1 MKTSPT
7 GIGLIKSS
15 EGLRL
20 KAYPDPGTGG
30 LPWTI
35 GYGSTSGVTQKM
47 VITEAQAE
55 QMLAADLVR
64 FERAVERLV
73 RVPLNQGQF
82 DALVSFT
89 YNVGEGNFT
98 KSTLLRKLNAGDTAG
113 AAEQFKRWVNA
124 GGKVLP
130 GLVKRR
136 AAERALF
143 LVSRE
148 PNSIEQ
154 RQARR

>member
-1 MKTSPT
+1 MKTSAK
-7 GIGLIKSS
+7 GIALIKSA

-20 KAYPDPGTGG
+20 EAYPDPGTDGP
-30 LPWTI
+30 PWTI
-35 GYGSTSGVTQKM
+35 GYGSTSGVTPDS

-55 QMLAADLVR
+55 RMLGEDLVR
-64 FERAVERLV
+64 FERAVERQV
-73 RVPLNQGQF
+73 IVPLDQGQF

-89 YNVGEGNFT
+89 YNVGEASFAE
-98 KSTLLRKLNAGDTAG
+98 STLLHRLNAGDAAG
-113 AAEQFKRWVNA
+113 AADQFSRWVSA

-143 LVSRE
+143 LG
-148 PNSIEQ
+148 IT
-154 RQARR
+154 

>member
-1 MKTSPT
+1 MKTSQK
-7 GIGLIKSS
+7 GIALIKSA

-35 GYGSTSGVTQKM
+35 GYGSTSGVTRNM

-55 QMLAADLVR
+55 QMLAEDLVR
-64 FERAVERLV
+64 FERIVERALC
-73 RVPLNQGQF
+73 VPVNQGQF

-113 AAEQFKRWVNA
+113 AAEQFSRWVHA

-130 GLVKRR
+130 GLVTRR
-136 AAERALF
+136 AAERAIF
-143 LVSRE
+143 LG
-148 PNSIEQ
+148 
-154 RQARR
+154 AA

>member
-1 MKTSPT
+1 MKISPK
-7 GIGLIKSS
+7 GIALIKSS

-30 LPWTI
+30 VPWTI
-35 GYGSTSGVTQKM
+35 GYGSTSGVTRNM

-55 QMLAADLVR
+55 QMLAEDLMR
-64 FERAVERLV
+64 FERIVERLV
-73 RVPLNQGQF
+73 RVPVNQGQF

-98 KSTLLRKLNAGDTAG
+98 NSTLLRKLNTGDTAG
-113 AAEQFKRWVNA
+113 AAEQFSRWVHA
-124 GGKVLP
+124 GGKALP
-130 GLVKRR
+130 GLVTRR

-143 LVSRE
+143 LGT
-148 PNSIEQ
+148 
-154 RQARR
+154 A

>member
-1 MKTSPT
+1 MKTSPM
-7 GIGLIKSS
+7 GIALIKSA

-35 GYGSTSGVTQKM
+35 GYGSTSGVTRNM

-55 QMLAADLVR
+55 QMLAEDLMR
-64 FERAVERLV
+64 FERIVERLV
-73 RVPLNQGQF
+73 QVPLPQGQF

-89 YNVGEGNFT
+89 YNVGEGNFA
-98 KSTLLRKLNAGDTAG
+98 KSTLLRKLNSGDAAG
-113 AAEQFKRWVNA
+113 AAEQFSRWVNA
-124 GGKVLP
+124 AGKVLP

-136 AAERALF
+136 AAERAMF
-143 LVSRE
+143 LG
-148 PNSIEQ
+148 
-154 RQARR
+154 AA

>member
-1 MKTSPT
+1 MKTSPK
-7 GIGLIKSS
+7 GIALIKES

-35 GYGSTSGVTQKM
+35 GYGSTLGVTRTM
-47 VITEAQAE
+47 VITAEQAE
-55 QMLAADLVR
+55 QMLAVDLVR

-73 RVPLNQGQF
+73 EVPINQGQF
-82 DALVSFT
+82 DALVSFA
-89 YNVGEGNFT
+89 YNVGEGNFA
-98 KSTLLRKLNAGDTAG
+98 KSTLLRKLNAGDSQG
-113 AAEQFKRWVNA
+113 AADQFGRWVNA
-124 GGKVLP
+124 GGKVLQ

-143 LVSRE
+143 LG
-148 PNSIEQ
+148 
-154 RQARR
+154 AA

>member
-1 MKTSPT
+1 MKTSSK
-7 GIGLIKSS
+7 GIALIKSA

-35 GYGSTSGVTQKM
+35 GYGSTSGVTRNM
-47 VITEAQAE
+47 VITGAQAE
-55 QMLAADLVR
+55 EMLAEDLVR
-64 FERAVERLV
+64 FECIVERAV

-113 AAEQFKRWVNA
+113 AAGQFSRWVHA

-136 AAERALF
+136 AAERAMF
-143 LVSRE
+143 LGV
-148 PNSIEQ
+148 
-154 RQARR
+154 A

>member
-1 MKTSPT
+1 MKTSPK
-7 GIGLIKSS
+7 GIALIKSA

-35 GYGSTSGVTQKM
+35 GYGSTSGVTRNM

-64 FERAVERLV
+64 FELIVERAV
-73 RVPLNQGQF
+73 RVPVTQGQF

-98 KSTLLRKLNAGDTAG
+98 KSTLLRQLNAGDTAG
-113 AAEQFKRWVNA
+113 AAEQFSRWVHA

-143 LVSRE
+143 LE
-148 PNSIEQ
+148 I
-154 RQARR
+154 A

>member
-1 MKTSPT
+1 MKTSPK
-7 GIGLIKSS
+7 GIALIKSA

-30 LPWTI
+30 VPWTI
-35 GYGSTSGVTQKM
+35 GYGSTAGVTRNM
-47 VITEAQAE
+47 VITETRAE

-64 FERAVERLV
+64 FERIVERLV

-98 KSTLLRKLNAGDTAG
+98 KSTLLRKLKAGDTAG
-113 AAEQFKRWVNA
+113 AAEQFSRWVHA

-130 GLVKRR
+130 GLITRR
-136 AAERALF
+136 AAERASF
-143 LVSRE
+143 LG
-148 PNSIEQ
+148 P
-154 RQARR
+154 A

>member
-1 MKTSPT
+1 MKTSPK
-7 GIGLIKSS
+7 GIALIKSA

-35 GYGSTSGVTQKM
+35 GYGSTSGVTRNM

-55 QMLAADLVR
+55 KMLAEDLVR
-64 FERAVERLV
+64 FERIVERLV
-73 RVPLNQGQF
+73 QVPLNQGQF

-98 KSTLLRKLNAGDTAG
+98 KSTLLRKLNAGDSAG
-113 AAEQFKRWVNA
+113 AAEQFSRWVHA

-136 AAERALF
+136 AAERAMF
-143 LVSRE
+143 LESV
-148 PNSIEQ
+148 
-154 RQARR
+154 

>member
-1 MKTSPT
+1 VRAFFRLEKIMKTSPK
-7 GIGLIKSS
+7 GIALIKSA

-30 LPWTI
+30 VPWTI
-35 GYGSTSGVTQKM
+35 GYGSTSGVTRSM

-73 RVPLNQGQF
+73 RVPVTQGQF

-98 KSTLLRKLNAGDTAG
+98 KSTLLRKLNAGDAAA
-113 AAEQFKRWVNA
+113 AAEQFSRWVNA
-124 GGKVLP
+124 AGKVLP

-136 AAERALF
+136 AAERAMF
-143 LVSRE
+143 LG
-148 PNSIEQ
+148 
-154 RQARR
+154 AA

>member
-1 MKTSPT
+1 MKTSPK
-7 GIGLIKSS
+7 GIALIKSA

-20 KAYPDPGTGG
+20 RAYPDPGTGG

-35 GYGSTSGVTQKM
+35 GYGSTSGVTRNM

-55 QMLAADLVR
+55 QMLAEDLVR
-64 FERAVERLV
+64 FERIVERAV
-73 RVPLNQGQF
+73 RLPVNQGQF

-98 KSTLLRKLNAGDTAG
+98 ASTLLRKLNAGDTAG
-113 AAEQFKRWVNA
+113 AAEQFSRWVHA

-136 AAERALF
+136 AAERAMF
-143 LVSRE
+143 LGV
-148 PNSIEQ
+148 
-154 RQARR
+154 A

>member
-1 MKTSPT
+1 MKTSPK
-7 GIGLIKSS
+7 GVALIKSA

-30 LPWTI
+30 VPWTI
-35 GYGSTSGVTQKM
+35 GYGSTSGVTRNM

-55 QMLAADLVR
+55 QMLSEDLVR
-64 FERAVERLV
+64 FERIVDRLV
-73 RVPLNQGQF
+73 RVPVNQGQF

-98 KSTLLRKLNAGDTAG
+98 KSTLLRKLNAGDAAG
-113 AAEQFKRWVNA
+113 AAEQFSRWVNA
-124 GGKVLP
+124 GGKVLL

-136 AAERALF
+136 AAERSLF
-143 LVSRE
+143 LG
-148 PNSIEQ
+148 I
-154 RQARR
+154 A

>member
-1 MKTSPT
+1 MKTSPK
-7 GIGLIKSS
+7 GIALIKSA

-35 GYGSTSGVTQKM
+35 GYGSTSGVTRNM
-47 VITEAQAE
+47 VITETKAE

-64 FERAVERLV
+64 FEHIVERLV
-73 RVPLNQGQF
+73 RVPVDQGQF

-98 KSTLLRKLNAGDTAG
+98 KSTLLRRLNAGDTAG
-113 AAEQFKRWVNA
+113 AAEQFSRWVNA

-136 AAERALF
+136 AAEQALF
-143 LVSRE
+143 LG
-148 PNSIEQ
+148 I
-154 RQARR
+154 A

>member
-1 MKTSPT
+1 MKISPK
-7 GIGLIKSS
+7 GIALIKSA

-35 GYGSTSGVTQKM
+35 GYGSTSGVTRNM

-64 FERAVERLV
+64 FERAVDRLV
-73 RVPLNQGQF
+73 RVPVSQGQF

-98 KSTLLRKLNAGDTAG
+98 KSTLLRKLNAGDATG
-113 AAEQFKRWVNA
+113 AAEQFPRWVNA
-124 GGKVLP
+124 AGRVLP

-136 AAERALF
+136 AAERAMF
-143 LVSRE
+143 LGV
-148 PNSIEQ
+148 
-154 RQARR
+154 A

>member
-1 MKTSPT
+1 MKTSPK
-7 GIGLIKSS
+7 GIALIKSA

-35 GYGSTSGVTQKM
+35 GYGSTSGVTRNM
-47 VITEAQAE
+47 VITETQAE
-55 QMLAADLVR
+55 QMLAEDLVR
-64 FERAVERLV
+64 FERIVERLV
-73 RVPLNQGQF
+73 RVPVTQTQF

-113 AAEQFKRWVNA
+113 AAEQFSRWVHA

-136 AAERALF
+136 AAERAMF
-143 LVSRE
+143 LGV
-148 PNSIEQ
+148 
-154 RQARR
+154 A

>member
-1 MKTSPT
+1 MKTST
-7 GIGLIKSS
+7 KGVALIKSA

-35 GYGSTSGVTQKM
+35 GYGSTSGVTRNM
-47 VITEAQAE
+47 LITETQAE
-55 QMLAADLVR
+55 QMLAEDLVR
-64 FERAVERLV
+64 FERIVERQV
-73 RVPLNQGQF
+73 QVPLNQGQF

-98 KSTLLRKLNAGDTAG
+98 KSTLLRKLNAGDIAG
-113 AAEQFKRWVNA
+113 AAEQFSRWVHA
-124 GGKVLP
+124 SGKVLP

-136 AAERALF
+136 AAERAMF
-143 LVSRE
+143 LGV
-148 PNSIEQ
+148 
-154 RQARR
+154 A

>member
-1 MKTSPT
+1 MKTSPK
-7 GIGLIKSS
+7 GIALIKSA

-20 KAYPDPGTGG
+20 KAYPDPGTGW

-35 GYGSTSGVTQKM
+35 GYGSTVGVTQAM

-55 QMLAADLVR
+55 LMLAADLVR

-73 RVPLNQGQF
+73 QVPLTQGQF

-113 AAEQFKRWVNA
+113 AAEQFARWVNA
-124 GGKVLP
+124 AGKVLP

-143 LVSRE
+143 KGAS
-148 PNSIEQ
+148 
-154 RQARR
+154 

>member
-1 MKTSPT
+1 MKTSPK
-7 GIGLIKSS
+7 GIALIKSA

-35 GYGSTSGVTQKM
+35 GYGSTSGVTRNM
-47 VITEAQAE
+47 VITEGQAE
-55 QMLAADLVR
+55 QMLAEDLAR
-64 FERAVERLV
+64 FERIVERAV
-73 RVPLNQGQF
+73 RVPVTQGQF

-98 KSTLLRKLNAGDTAG
+98 KSTLLRQLNAGDTAG
-113 AAEQFKRWVNA
+113 AAEQFSRWVHA

-143 LVSRE
+143 LE
-148 PNSIEQ
+148 I
-154 RQARR
+154 A

>member
-1 MKTSPT
+1 MKTSPK
-7 GIGLIKSS
+7 GIALIKSA

-30 LPWTI
+30 VPWTI
-35 GYGSTSGVTQKM
+35 GYGSTSGVTRNM
-47 VITEAQAE
+47 VITETQAE

-64 FERAVERLV
+64 FERIVDRAV
-73 RVPLNQGQF
+73 RVPVNQGQF

-98 KSTLLRKLNAGDTAG
+98 KSTLLRKLNAEDSAG
-113 AAEQFKRWVNA
+113 AAEQFSRWVNA

-136 AAERALF
+136 AAERDLF
-143 LVSRE
+143 LG
-148 PNSIEQ
+148 I
-154 RQARR
+154 A

>member
-1 MKTSPT
+1 MKTSPK
-7 GIGLIKSS
+7 GIALIKSA

-20 KAYPDPGTGG
+20 KAYPDPGTGA

-35 GYGSTSGVTQKM
+35 GYGSTSGVTRNM

-55 QMLAADLVR
+55 QMLAEDLVR
-64 FERAVERLV
+64 FERIVERLV

-98 KSTLLRKLNAGDTAG
+98 KSTLLRKLNAGDATG
-113 AAEQFKRWVNA
+113 AAEQFSRWVNA

-136 AAERALF
+136 AAERSLF
-143 LVSRE
+143 LG
-148 PNSIEQ
+148 I
-154 RQARR
+154 A

>member
-1 MKTSPT
+1 MKTSPK
-7 GIGLIKSS
+7 GVALIKSA

-35 GYGSTSGVTQKM
+35 GYGSTSGVTRNM
-47 VITEAQAE
+47 VITKTQAE

-64 FERAVERLV
+64 FESAIERLA
-73 RVPLNQGQF
+73 RVPLNQSQF

-98 KSTLLRKLNAGDTAG
+98 KSTLLRKLNAGDTSG
-113 AAEQFKRWVNA
+113 AAEQFSRWVHA

-143 LVSRE
+143 LG
-148 PNSIEQ
+148 I
-154 RQARR
+154 A

>member
-1 MKTSPT
+1 MKTST
-7 GIGLIKSS
+7 KGIALIKSA

-35 GYGSTSGVTQKM
+35 GYGSTSGVTRNM
-47 VITEAQAE
+47 VITEVQAE

-64 FERAVERLV
+64 FERIVERLV
-73 RVPLNQGQF
+73 QVPLPQGQF

-98 KSTLLRKLNAGDTAG
+98 NSTLLRKLNAGDTPG
-113 AAEQFKRWVNA
+113 AAEQFSRWVHA

-143 LVSRE
+143 MG
-148 PNSIEQ
+148 I
-154 RQARR
+154 A

>member
-1 MKTSPT
+1 MKTST
-7 GIGLIKSS
+7 KGIALIKSA

-35 GYGSTSGVTQKM
+35 GYGSTSGVTRNM
-47 VITEAQAE
+47 VITEVQAE

-64 FERAVERLV
+64 FERIVERLV

-98 KSTLLRKLNAGDTAG
+98 KSTLLRKLNAGDSTS
-113 AAEQFKRWVNA
+113 AAEQFSRWINA

-143 LVSRE
+143 LG
-148 PNSIEQ
+148 I
-154 RQARR
+154 A

>member
-1 MKTSPT
+1 MKTSPR
-7 GIGLIKSS
+7 GIALIKSA

-35 GYGSTSGVTQKM
+35 GYGSTSGVTRNM

-55 QMLAADLVR
+55 QMLEEDLVR
-64 FERAVERLV
+64 FERIVERAV
-73 RVPLNQGQF
+73 RVPVNQGQF

-98 KSTLLRKLNAGDTAG
+98 KSTLLRKLNAGDAAG
-113 AAEQFKRWVNA
+113 ASEQFSRWVNA
-124 GGKVLP
+124 AGKVLP

-136 AAERALF
+136 AAECAMF
-143 LVSRE
+143 LG
-148 PNSIEQ
+148 
-154 RQARR
+154 AA

>member
-1 MKTSPT
+1 MKTSPK
-7 GIGLIKSS
+7 GIALFKSA

-20 KAYPDPGTGG
+20 KTYPDPGTGG

-35 GYGSTSGVTQKM
+35 GYGSTSGVTRNM

-64 FERAVERLV
+64 FERIVERAV
-73 RVPLNQGQF
+73 RVPVTQGQF

-98 KSTLLRKLNAGDTAG
+98 KSTLLRKLNAGDAAG
-113 AAEQFKRWVNA
+113 AAEQFTRWVNA

-136 AAERALF
+136 VAERALF
-143 LVSRE
+143 LE
-148 PNSIEQ
+148 I
-154 RQARR
+154 A

>member
-1 MKTSPT
+1 MKTSPK
-7 GIGLIKSS
+7 GIALIKSA

-35 GYGSTSGVTQKM
+35 GYGSTAGVTQNM

-64 FERAVERLV
+64 FERIVERLM

-98 KSTLLRKLNAGDTAG
+98 KSTLLRKVNAGNTAG
-113 AAEQFKRWVNA
+113 AAEQFSRWVNA

-143 LVSRE
+143 LG
-148 PNSIEQ
+148 I
-154 RQARR
+154 A

>member
-1 MKTSPT
+1 MKTSPK
-7 GIGLIKSS
+7 GIALIKSA

-35 GYGSTSGVTQKM
+35 GYGSTSGVTRNM
-47 VITEAQAE
+47 VIAEAQAE
-55 QMLAADLVR
+55 QMLASDLVR
-64 FERAVERLV
+64 FERAVERTV

-113 AAEQFKRWVNA
+113 AAEQFSRWVHA

-136 AAERALF
+136 AAERAMF
-143 LVSRE
+143 LGV
-148 PNSIEQ
+148 
-154 RQARR
+154 A

>member
-1 MKTSPT
+1 MKTSPK
-7 GIGLIKSS
+7 GIALIKSA

-35 GYGSTSGVTQKM
+35 GYGSTSGVTRNM

-55 QMLAADLVR
+55 QMLSEDLVR
-64 FERAVERLV
+64 FERIVDRLV
-73 RVPLNQGQF
+73 RVPVNQGQF

-98 KSTLLRKLNAGDTAG
+98 KSTLLRKLNTDDAAG
-113 AAEQFKRWVNA
+113 AAEQFSRWVNA

-136 AAERALF
+136 AAERAMF
-143 LVSRE
+143 LGV
-148 PNSIEQ
+148 
-154 RQARR
+154 A

>member
-1 MKTSPT
+1 MKTSPK
-7 GIGLIKSS
+7 GIALIKSA

-35 GYGSTSGVTQKM
+35 GYGSTSGVTKSM

-73 RVPLNQGQF
+73 QVPLNQGQF

-113 AAEQFKRWVNA
+113 AADQFLRWVNA
-124 GGKVLP
+124 GGKVLS

-136 AAERALF
+136 AAERAMF
-143 LVSRE
+143 LGV
-148 PNSIEQ
+148 
-154 RQARR
+154 A

>member
-1 MKTSPT
+1 MKTSPK
-7 GIGLIKSS
+7 GIALIKSA

-30 LPWTI
+30 EPWTI
-35 GYGSTSGVTQKM
+35 GYGSASGVTRNM
-47 VITEAQAE
+47 VITETQAE
-55 QMLAADLVR
+55 QMLAEDLVR
-64 FERAVERLV
+64 FERIVERQV
-73 RVPLNQGQF
+73 QVPLNQGQF

-89 YNVGEGNFT
+89 YNVGGGNFT

-113 AAEQFKRWVNA
+113 AAEQFSRWVHA

-130 GLVKRR
+130 GLVTRR

-143 LVSRE
+143 LGT
-148 PNSIEQ
+148 
-154 RQARR
+154 A

>member
-1 MKTSPT
+1 MKTSPK
-7 GIGLIKSS
+7 GIALIKSA

-35 GYGSTSGVTQKM
+35 GYGSTSGVTRNM

-64 FERAVERLV
+64 FERIVERLV

-98 KSTLLRKLNAGDTAG
+98 KSTLLRKLNAGDTPG
-113 AAEQFKRWVNA
+113 GAEQFSRWVNA

-130 GLVKRR
+130 GLVNRR
-136 AAERALF
+136 AAERGLF
-143 LVSRE
+143 LG
-148 PNSIEQ
+148 I
-154 RQARR
+154 A

>member
-1 MKTSPT
+1 MKTSPK
-7 GIGLIKSS
+7 GIALIKSA

-35 GYGSTSGVTQKM
+35 GYGSTAGVTRNM

-55 QMLAADLVR
+55 QMLAKDLVR
-64 FERAVERLV
+64 FERIVERLV
-73 RVPLNQGQF
+73 RVPLNQSQF

-98 KSTLLRKLNAGDTAG
+98 NSTLLRELNAGDTAG
-113 AAEQFKRWVNA
+113 AAEQFSRWVHA
-124 GGKVLP
+124 AGKVLP
-130 GLVKRR
+130 GLVTRR
-136 AAERALF
+136 GAERALF
-143 LVSRE
+143 LGT
-148 PNSIEQ
+148 
-154 RQARR
+154 A

>member
-1 MKTSPT
+1 VQAFFRLEKSMKTSPR
-7 GIGLIKSS
+7 GIALIKYA

-35 GYGSTSGVTQKM
+35 GYGSTSGVTRDM

-73 RVPLNQGQF
+73 HVQLNQGQF

-98 KSTLLRKLNAGDTAG
+98 KSTLLRKLNAGDHAG
-113 AAEQFKRWVNA
+113 AAEQFARWVNA
-124 GGKVLP
+124 GGRVLV

-136 AAERALF
+136 AAERAMF
-143 LVSRE
+143 LGAV
-148 PNSIEQ
+148 
-154 RQARR
+154 

>member
-1 MKTSPT
+1 MKTSPK
-7 GIGLIKSS
+7 GIALIKSA

-35 GYGSTSGVTQKM
+35 GYGSTSGVTRNM

-64 FERAVERLV
+64 FERIVERAV
-73 RVPLNQGQF
+73 QVPLNQDQF

-113 AAEQFKRWVNA
+113 AAEQFSRWVHA
-124 GGKVLP
+124 GGKVLS

-143 LVSRE
+143 LG
-148 PNSIEQ
+148 I
-154 RQARR
+154 A